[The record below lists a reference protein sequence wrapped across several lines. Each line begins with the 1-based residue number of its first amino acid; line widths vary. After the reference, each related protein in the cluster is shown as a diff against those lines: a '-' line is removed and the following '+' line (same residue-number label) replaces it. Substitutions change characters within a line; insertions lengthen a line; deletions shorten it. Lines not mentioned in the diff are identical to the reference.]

1 MVDDVAAVWGGQI
14 RLGRQ
19 PANTEVL
26 VGNTTGGFALT
37 TAAAFINPFIPT
49 NVGYLNIPI
58 NSQSAAYSTVLADSG
73 KAILHPVTDNNART
87 FTIDAAVAYDLGTV
101 ITFINRINTLTI
113 ALSSGTLYLGGTATT
128 GNRTLAVNGV
138 ATAIKVE
145 SAVWIISGAGVS

>member
-19 PANTEVL
+19 PANSEL
-26 VGNTTGGFALT
+26 LLGNTTGGFTLT
-37 TAAAFINPFIPT
+37 PSSSIIPT
-49 NVGYLNIPI
+49 NIGYLNIPI

-138 ATAIKVE
+138 ATAIKAE

>member
-14 RLGRQ
+14 RLGRK
-19 PANTEVL
+19 PANNEIL
-26 VGNTTGGFALT
+26 VGNTDGNFAL
-37 TAAAFINPFIPT
+37 AATPSNFPSNI
-49 NVGYLNIPI
+49 GYLNIPI

-113 ALSSGTLYLGGTATT
+113 ALSSGTLILGGTATT

-145 SAVWIISGAGVS
+145 SAVWIISGAGVT

>member
-19 PANTEVL
+19 PANNEIL
-26 VGNTTGGFALT
+26 VGNTDGNFAL
-37 TAAAFINPFIPT
+37 AASSSILPT
-49 NVGYLNIPI
+49 NIGYLNIPI

-101 ITFINRINTLTI
+101 ITFINRINTLTV
-113 ALSSGTLYLGGTATT
+113 ALSSGTLILGGTATT
-128 GNRTLAVNGV
+128 GNRTIAVNGV

-145 SAVWIISGAGVS
+145 SAVWIISGAGVT

>member
-19 PANTEVL
+19 PANNEVL
-26 VGNTTGGFALT
+26 LGNTSGSFTLT
-37 TAAAFINPFIPT
+37 PSSSIIPT
-49 NVGYLNIPI
+49 NIGYLNIPI
-58 NSQSAAYSTVLADSG
+58 NSQSTAYSTVLADSG

-113 ALSSGTLYLGGTATT
+113 ALSSGTLILSGTATT

-145 SAVWIISGAGVS
+145 SAVWIISGAGVT

>member
-14 RLGRQ
+14 RLGRK
-19 PANTEVL
+19 PANNEIL
-26 VGNTTGGFALT
+26 VGNTDGNFAL
-37 TAAAFINPFIPT
+37 AASSSILPT
-49 NVGYLNIPI
+49 NIGYINIPI

-87 FTIDAAVAYDLGTV
+87 FTIDASVAYDLGTV
-101 ITFINRINTLTI
+101 ITFINRINTLTV
-113 ALSSGTLYLGGTATT
+113 ALSSGTLILGASSTT
-128 GNRTLAVNGV
+128 GNRTISVNGV

>member
-1 MVDDVAAVWGGQI
+1 MVDDVATTWGGKI
-14 RLGRQ
+14 TLGRA
-19 PANTEVL
+19 PASNEIL
-26 VGNTTGGFALT
+26 LGNSTGDFALT
-37 TAAAFINPFIPT
+37 PASSILPT

-58 NSQSAAYSTVLADSG
+58 NSQSAAYSTVLGDSG

-113 ALSSGTLYLGGTATT
+113 SLSSGTMYLGGTATT

-138 ATAIKVE
+138 ATAIKAE
-145 SAVWIISGAGVS
+145 SAVWIISGAGLS

>member
-19 PANTEVL
+19 PANNEIL
-26 VGNTTGGFALT
+26 VGNTDGNFAL
-37 TAAAFINPFIPT
+37 AASSSILPT
-49 NVGYLNIPI
+49 NIGYLNIPI

-101 ITFINRINTLTI
+101 ITFINRINTLTV
-113 ALSSGTLYLGGTATT
+113 ALSSGTLILGGTATT
-128 GNRTLAVNGV
+128 GNRTIAVNGV